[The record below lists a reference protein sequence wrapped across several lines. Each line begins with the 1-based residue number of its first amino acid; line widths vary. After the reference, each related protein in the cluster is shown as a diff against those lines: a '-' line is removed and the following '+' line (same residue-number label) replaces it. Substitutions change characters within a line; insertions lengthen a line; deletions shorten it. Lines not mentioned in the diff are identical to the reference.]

1 MFDIK
6 QYITEGNDE
15 LVTEAITD
23 DFQYERQKLLTVL
36 RDLTYRVEHAHSP
49 HEAGASGHDP
59 KKEKVAIEAVRQFKT
74 KVSHLGMD
82 WRRLQSKFA

>member
-1 MFDIK
+1 MIK
-6 QYITEGNDE
+6 LKDLLPEGNNE
-15 LVTEAITD
+15 SITEAILD

-82 WRRLQSKFA
+82 WRRLQSKLT